1 MTKVWKHVAQ
11 SLQGPS
17 HEANGSVCQ
26 DSHLVRVLRDG
37 GDGSD
42 NEATQTIFACVADGA
57 GSAKRSDIGSALACE
72 VIADSAAH
80 FLESHGDFCQLQLN
94 TVLAWLETLRE
105 KLRTA
110 ADSHGCDVRDLATT
124 LCAAILAPEG
134 SFFFQIGDGAITVGN
149 NGVYGVVFW
158 PQSGEYANV
167 TNFVTSDK
175 FKNHLEFQAT
185 TSKFSEIALFTDGIE
200 RLALNFEAQTPHVPF
215 FQPLFSALRTSANG
229 NQLATDLGKFL
240 QSDSVKDRSDDDK
253 TLILATQLS
262 GRKLDGK
269 EVGKGHECS

>member
-1 MTKVWKHVAQ
+1 MWKHVAQ

-26 DSHLVRVLRDG
+26 DSHLVRVLRDS
-37 GDGSD
+37 GDES
-42 NEATQTIFACVADGA
+42 AQTIFACVADGA

-72 VIADSAAH
+72 AIADSAEQY
-80 FLESHGDFCQLQLN
+80 LDSHSDFCQLQLN
-94 TVLAWLETLRE
+94 TVLAWFESLRE

-110 ADSHGCDVRDLATT
+110 ADTHDCNIRDLATT
-124 LCAAILAPEG
+124 FCAAILAPEG

-175 FKNHLEFQAT
+175 FKYHLEFQAT
-185 TSKFSEIALFTDGIE
+185 TSKISEVALFTDGIE

-215 FQPLFSALRTSANG
+215 FQPLFSAVRTSANG
-229 NQLATDLGKFL
+229 DQLATDLGNFL
-240 QSDSVKDRSDDDK
+240 QSDSVKNRSDDDK

-262 GRKLDGK
+262 GAHTGDTDA
-269 EVGKGHECS
+269 VD